1 MFWFAALKLLDEQ
14 SGVIGLGYE
23 CGAKGFDDI
32 ELEYAPGQAFARGHL
47 QCKWHSRLGEFAYAD
62 LCAPRYSNATTYSLL
77 QRAFAAYQAA
87 RQTGAGAIHC
97 TLVTTDSIAKND
109 PLQKLYQKPDGSLRI
124 TGSDGLSSGKTE
136 RSAMGKMRKDW
147 CEHLQT
153 TEATMLAFAASLRFK
168 FITEDMEQQRE
179 SLNVLLRGAGF
190 AGVPAASSVFTFD
203 HLPSSWM
210 IKGEHR
216 YTRAELLA
224 LCKQENLF
232 ATALPPAFTLAIKSF
247 AHPIHALDETC
258 ASSLDFTSYFSGRHI
273 KDAQN
278 WQGAILPQLDE
289 FLRKAAREQQRLR
302 LSLDLHASL
311 AFAAGAILNVKC
323 GCTLE
328 LLQRSQAPGSAVWS
342 LAGSGAPQPG
352 WHFKVEAMEGAAD
365 QLAVVAALTH
375 NAVAD
380 AKAFLAKQPQQV
392 GNLLIA
398 TLDTAIGQ
406 GSVRD
411 GEHACQLAS
420 SLATQINSFRGIS
433 QTHLFLCGPNGFVFC
448 LGQMRE
454 GIGNVVLYEFDFG
467 GTKEYG
473 RVFSL

>member
-32 ELEYAPGQAFARGHL
+32 ELEYAPGQEFARGHL
-47 QCKWHSRLGEFAYAD
+47 QCKWHSRLGAFGYAD
-62 LCAPRYSNATTYSLL
+62 LCAPSYSNATTYSLL
-77 QRAFAAYQAA
+77 QRAFAAYQDAL
-87 RQTGAGAIHC
+87 QTGAGAIHC

-109 PLQKLYQKPDGSLRI
+109 LLKKLYQQLDGSLRI
-124 TGSDGLSSGKTE
+124 VGNDGLASSKTE
-136 RSAMGKMRKDW
+136 RSAIGKMRKKW

-153 TEATMLAFAASLRFK
+153 TEATMLAFAATLRFD
-168 FITEDMEQQRE
+168 IISEHMQAQRN
-179 SLNVLLRGAGF
+179 SLNILLRGAGF
-190 AGVPAASSVFTFD
+190 AGVPASASVFTFD
-203 HLPSSWM
+203 HLPASWM
-210 IKGEHR
+210 IKGKHH

-247 AHPIHALDETC
+247 AHPIHALDEAC
-258 ASSLDFTSYFSGRHI
+258 ASSLDFTPYFAGRHI

-323 GCTLE
+323 GRTLE
-328 LLQRSQAPGSAVWS
+328 LLQRSPATGSAVWA

-352 WHFKVEAMEGAAD
+352 WQFTVEAMEGAAD

-375 NAVAD
+375 NAIAD

-398 TLDTAIGQ
+398 TLEAAIGQ

-411 GEHACQLAS
+411 GEHACQLAAT
-420 SLATQINSFRGIS
+420 LAAQINSFRGIS

-473 RVFSL
+473 RAFSL